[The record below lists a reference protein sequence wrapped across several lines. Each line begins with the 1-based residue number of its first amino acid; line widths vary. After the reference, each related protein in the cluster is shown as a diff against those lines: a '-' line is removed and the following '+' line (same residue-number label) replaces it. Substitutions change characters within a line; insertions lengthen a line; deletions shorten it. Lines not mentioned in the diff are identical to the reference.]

1 MAAAS
6 YKYAKICE
14 LQISPLVSL
23 EFDPVLGLYS
33 TMPSEDIDAT
43 EGGRLLTEQ
52 TPGRDS
58 ERVVRVATIFGR
70 NNFLRGKNNGRLLDG
85 ASAASTA
92 SKRTYIA
99 RSCPCDASGNTYC
112 LIDGVS
118 GAVPDSCGVP
128 WSDDISIIMMQS
140 NTNISD
146 SVLYDTR
153 NIGCFELSSQTVFTR
168 NAVSD
173 SKKTTFC
180 IQSFLTLLTVNT
192 IQWPVVVLWYG
203 ALFIFLIFTS
213 NGKFARSYIINKVC
227 PRLRINEGHVQR
239 ILARENEMRH
249 RFRLAAVRA
258 ANYATPGR
266 LSYLVRTRGENVP
279 NRGAWRRSS
288 MTEEEAR
295 QQATRWWI
303 AQAEHLGILS
313 RVEPPQQVEYVL
325 KTKTFNAER
334 ERARRSQM
342 RRLRVESTAQ
352 CDEDGIN
359 LASTPKKLT
368 TNREGCGPSTPETVA
383 STSSGNDDDQS
394 ILADPNNASDT
405 ECVSSANASQVCPVC
420 PMEED
425 TFECTI
431 CLTDI
436 EDGEQV
442 GVLPCTHIY
451 HVDCLRQWISRKN
464 ACPLCQVTEIASP
477 RPVDQEVGGDGGGN
491 SIPSEDDVPTLERN
505 APDNEE
511 RTTGNPETNAQNN
524 TQPNATTWFTHTLLV
539 STSDAPTLVE
549 TELRSYQDQRRRR
562 HRQRAREAG
571 RTHFW

>member
-1 MAAAS
+1 MSGLRRLAGGLLLLSFYPVAAAS

-23 EFDPVLGLYS
+23 EFDPVLGIYS

-52 TPGRDS
+52 TLDRDR
-58 ERVVRVATIFGR
+58 EMVVRVATIFGR

-99 RSCPCDASGNTYC
+99 RSCPCDASGSTYC

-128 WSDDISIIMMQS
+128 WSDNISIMTQS

-146 SVLYDTR
+146 SVLFDTR

-168 NAVSD
+168 NA
-173 SKKTTFC
+173 
-180 IQSFLTLLTVNT
+180 
-192 IQWPVVVLWYG
+192 WPVVVLWYG

-213 NGKFARSYIINKVC
+213 NGKFARSYIINKVF

-288 MTEEEAR
+288 MTEEEVG

-313 RVEPPQQVEYVL
+313 RVDPPQQVEYVL

-334 ERARRSQM
+334 ERARRNQM
-342 RRLRVESTAQ
+342 RQLRVESTAP

-359 LASTPKKLT
+359 LASTPEKLT
-368 TNREGCGPSTPETVA
+368 TNREGCGPSTPETVV

-394 ILADPNNASDT
+394 ILADPSNSSDT
-405 ECVSSANASQVCPVC
+405 ECVSSVNASQSVCPVC
-420 PMEED
+420 PREED

-477 RPVDQEVGGDGGGN
+477 RPVDQ
-491 SIPSEDDVPTLERN
+491 R
-505 APDNEE
+505 
-511 RTTGNPETNAQNN
+511 
-524 TQPNATTWFTHTLLV
+524 
-539 STSDAPTLVE
+539 
-549 TELRSYQDQRRRR
+549 
-562 HRQRAREAG
+562 
-571 RTHFW
+571 